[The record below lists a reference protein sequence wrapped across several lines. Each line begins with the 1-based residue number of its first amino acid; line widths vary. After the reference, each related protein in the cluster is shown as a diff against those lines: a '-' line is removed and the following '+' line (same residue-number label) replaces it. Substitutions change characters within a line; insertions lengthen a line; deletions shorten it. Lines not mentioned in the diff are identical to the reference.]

1 MMTATAVTGTAAIGW
16 SEPAEAAVVLSEAL
30 PSLAAESFLPCLL
43 LSVLDGFDAASLL
56 AVVFVLAL
64 GLVGALLR
72 SGEAT
77 FEVVSDWFWSG
88 DDRVSAVADRS
99 SLWRCGGAG
108 AGASGG
114 AGARVGA
121 GGLLLALS
129 AAMLLSTSAAKLLGP
144 EDRSSL
150 VGFGRVSCDDTL
162 EAVSDVTLNTGGL
175 SR

>member
-1 MMTATAVTGTAAIGW
+1 
-16 SEPAEAAVVLSEAL
+16 VLSEAL

-56 AVVFVLAL
+56 AAVFAPAL

-99 SLWRCGGAG
+99 SLCRCGGAG

-114 AGARVGA
+114 GAGASTGA

-150 VGFGRVSCDDTL
+150 AGFGRASCNDTL